1 MSDVEHVHF
10 ERVISGTKEFDMCI
24 IFKDHNRPVVRISS
38 IAMDKLDMIETWLD
52 NIDMTFTEGIANLN
66 WKLTITAADDPLFW
80 EDHDE
85 DNNPKAIGWMGLDMT
100 GGAGSESEGEESE
113 DDEEYKSEEDEDE
126 GDEEE
131 EDDDDMDEDV
141 EEDEEEAEEED
152 ESDEEE
158 DGEDWDE
165 LDRKAAEEDRNALK
179 RERNL
184 NEADRFKQVK
194 KRRR

>member
-1 MSDVEHVHF
+1 
-10 ERVISGTKEFDMCI
+10 MCI

-38 IAMDKLDMIETWLD
+38 IAMDKLDIIESWLD

-80 EDHDE
+80 EDRDE
-85 DNNPKAIGWMGLDMT
+85 DGNPKAIGWMGLDMT
-100 GGAGSESEGEESE
+100 GGAGSESEGEEST
-113 DDEEYKSEEDEDE
+113 DDDEYKSEEDEED
-126 GDEEE
+126 GDEDEE
-131 EDDDDMDEDV
+131 DDDMDEDAV
-141 EEDEEEAEEED
+141 DEEEEEEAEDED

-179 RERNL
+179 RERNFT
-184 NEADRFKQVK
+184 EADKFRAIKK
-194 KRRR
+194 KRR